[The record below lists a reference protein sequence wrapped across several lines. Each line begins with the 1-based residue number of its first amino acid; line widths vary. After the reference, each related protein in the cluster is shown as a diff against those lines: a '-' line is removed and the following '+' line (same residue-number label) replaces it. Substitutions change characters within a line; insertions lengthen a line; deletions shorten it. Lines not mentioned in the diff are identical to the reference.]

1 MNYDFAKM
9 ISKIHNSG
17 QTHSLIL
24 CGNIYDLF
32 FNPIEEEYVPLI
44 PYLLARNKTENIIQI
59 TYELN
64 GPIRI
69 TDGVNKLRNAWI
81 AFRQQLKGEIGFKTN
96 LPEIVKQAISI
107 DYGKEFD
114 EKLNSVIGKPALA
127 LEMLRN
133 FTICSRNYIKNSN
146 LFILVEGADMI
157 LPINDDI
164 SKLSDAQLHRIAILQ
179 DWFQDPDFI
188 AGGDTVCLIAESMS
202 LVHSRISRLPQL
214 VSVEIPSPNL
224 EQRLHYINN
233 LTNKLCAKS
242 EQNKIVS
249 AEELAKNTAGLSL
262 YALRQ
267 IILEIWHSEEKTDSK
282 IIIQKVE
289 DFIKSQVGEDVVEFK
304 KPEHKLQDCVGFTNL
319 KKFLNEEFIP
329 RAKASADICLSGA
342 GVAGPIGSGKTYIF
356 EAVASELGI
365 PVLVLKNIRSQ
376 WYGQTDVIFERLK
389 RVLEALEKVCIF
401 VDEADTQFGSV
412 SSGEQSTERRLTG
425 KIQAMMSDPKLKGR
439 VIWLLM
445 TARIHLLSP
454 DIRRPGRVGDLII
467 PVLDLSLI
475 HI

>member
-1 MNYDFAKM
+1 
-9 ISKIHNSG
+9 
-17 QTHSLIL
+17 
-24 CGNIYDLF
+24 
-32 FNPIEEEYVPLI
+32 
-44 PYLLARNKTENIIQI
+44 
-59 TYELN
+59 
-64 GPIRI
+64 
-69 TDGVNKLRNAWI
+69 
-81 AFRQQLKGEIGFKTN
+81 
-96 LPEIVKQAISI
+96 
-107 DYGKEFD
+107 
-114 EKLNSVIGKPALA
+114 
-127 LEMLRN
+127 
-133 FTICSRNYIKNSN
+133 
-146 LFILVEGADMI
+146 
-157 LPINDDI
+157 
-164 SKLSDAQLHRIAILQ
+164 
-179 DWFQDPDFI
+179 
-188 AGGDTVCLIAESMS
+188 MS

-467 PVLDLSLI
+467 PVLDPEGDDRKSFVAWTIGENNLEQQQIDKIEHLTEKYSVAAFASLRSNI
-475 HI
+475 KAIKKLQNKNLLTFEEIKNIIEELLPTEIESVREYQNLQALLNCTRRSLLPAEYLNKNRFQMREEWMTKIADLEKKVNN